1 KVSARACYPGEL
13 APVNI
18 PFPELVHWVS
28 RAYELPEGQIP
39 PRQVSVSGPVPLL
52 QQISVV
58 DTPGVGGLDSSHGE
72 LAMEAAADATALL
85 FVVDAS
91 TPFTAGEL
99 QFLRQVSERVETV
112 VFALTKTDQFR
123 GWRELLDADQRLLAE
138 HAPRFAQARFH
149 PVSPRMFEQAAAAP
163 NEQAAGMLR
172 EKSGIA
178 ELQLRVQEVLVGKAA
193 MLGEA
198 NALRALSS
206 LLDEQHARLQAESRA
221 LSAGEDE
228 LEQLKTRREEL
239 QTQRRS
245 STKSWQVRLRS
256 EIQRARIELNHQ
268 AGRQTRDAQAYFRK
282 QIEAA

>member
-1 KVSARACYPGEL
+1 
-13 APVNI
+13 
-18 PFPELVHWVS
+18 
-28 RAYELPEGQIP
+28 
-39 PRQVSVSGPVPLL
+39 
-52 QQISVV
+52 
-58 DTPGVGGLDSSHGE
+58 
-72 LAMEAAADATALL
+72 AADATALL

-123 GWRELLDADQRLLAE
+123 GWREILDADQRLLAE

-282 QIEAA
+282 QIEAAKRDDLKELPSQVDAALQALSQRVSGMLAQRLNQ